1 MNPMGSSEGGVWEG
15 ARVSGDL
22 WTRSH
27 RLLAFLVDPVG
38 GSAGPDTHSLV
49 GVLRPG

>member
-15 ARVSGDL
+15 AHVSGDL